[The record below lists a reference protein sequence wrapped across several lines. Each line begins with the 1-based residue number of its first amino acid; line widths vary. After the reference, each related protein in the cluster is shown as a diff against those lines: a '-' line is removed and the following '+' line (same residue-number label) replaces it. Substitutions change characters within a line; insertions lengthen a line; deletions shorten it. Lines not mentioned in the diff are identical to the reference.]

1 MEAEWGN
8 IINIPKFH
16 NLVLEVG
23 CVPVELLEDK
33 IDNGY
38 LIKNNNK
45 NFECVKNDPSKR
57 SY

>member
-1 MEAEWGN
+1 MGQYHY
-8 IINIPKFH
+8 IPKFH

-23 CVPVELLEDK
+23 CVPVELLEGK
-33 IDNGY
+33 INNGY